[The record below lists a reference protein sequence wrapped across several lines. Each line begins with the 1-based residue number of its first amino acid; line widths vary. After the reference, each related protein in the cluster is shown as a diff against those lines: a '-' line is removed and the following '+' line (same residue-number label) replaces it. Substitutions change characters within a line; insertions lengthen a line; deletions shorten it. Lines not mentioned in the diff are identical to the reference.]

1 MRLLIFLL
9 LIPNFLIAQNI
20 NEEIAALKDSIIL
33 YKNSNPDKSIFYGFE
48 VISMADFN
56 NPTKDLISVH
66 NHIGEILFNRNLD
79 AEALRF
85 YNQSLKLFEAIPKNK
100 RKEKKI
106 KFLPWILVNIGNVYF
121 KNNNFAKAKEKYL
134 EAEVNFKLYD
144 NKIMQSQGIATI
156 NDNLALIALENNNFN
171 KAQDHFNSSY
181 LLRKK
186 SNKVEDII
194 YSHLGF
200 LSVNMRK
207 DDLFKINFNFNKI
220 EKLYELEKVSYTP
233 KELST
238 SFLLRNYGYAYSI
251 MGDYYKTKENYIAAI
266 DYYKQASNLLERFPV
281 ELPKLQVNIA
291 ESYLAL
297 NDMEKAMSS
306 AQNNLNEIR
315 GNFFAEEKKRN
326 FLVLESIYEH
336 NSDNI
341 NLIKVKDSL
350 IKIVSFG
357 STLNLGD
364 KFNELESNILL
375 SKKRSE
381 LNESKIKYNTYLFIL
396 IIGSTILLF
405 SLISLRL
412 NFNLQKEKSE
422 KIISEKKY
430 IEASL
435 EHKKMELVNK
445 SNYISQRNKNL
456 NYILES
462 VDKVDISSKND
473 SSTSIIKEKIA
484 LILKSE
490 NINNR
495 FEKQFEEVYPGFFKD
510 LIAKSSHLSQNDLR
524 LCAYLKMNQGTN
536 EIAQLS
542 GVSIRTVESQKYRL
556 KKKLNLSKEENLVHF
571 LFTL

>member
-33 YKNSNPDKSIFYGFE
+33 FKNSNPDKSIFYGFE

-171 KAQDHFNSSY
+171 EAQDHFNTSY

-200 LSVNMRK
+200 LTVNMHK
-207 DDLFKINFNFNKI
+207 DDLFKINFHFNKI
-220 EKLYELEKVSYTP
+220 EKLYELEKVNYTP

-251 MGDYYKTKENYIAAI
+251 MGDYYKGKENYTAAI
-266 DYYKQASNLLERFPV
+266 DYYKQALNLLERFPV
-281 ELPKLQVNIA
+281 ELPQLQVNVA

-306 AQNNLNEIR
+306 AQNNLIEIR

-326 FLVLESIYEH
+326 FLVLESIYEY

-357 STLNLGD
+357 ATLNLGD

-462 VDKVDISSKND
+462 VDKVDNSDKNE
-473 SSTSIIKEKIA
+473 STHIIKEKIA

-510 LIAKSSHLSQNDLR
+510 LIARSSHLSQNDLR
-524 LCAYLKMNQGTN
+524 LCAYLKMNQSTK

-542 GVSIRTVESQKYRL
+542 GVSIRTIESQKYRL
-556 KKKLNLSKEENLVHF
+556 KKKFNLSKEENLIHF

>member
-1 MRLLIFLL
+1 MRLFIFLL
-9 LIPNFLIAQNI
+9 LIPNFLIAQNV
-20 NEEIAALKDSIIL
+20 NEEIATLKDSIIL
-33 YKNSNPDKSIFYGFE
+33 FKNSNPDKSIFYGFE
-48 VISMADFN
+48 VIAIADFN
-56 NPTKDLISVH
+56 NPTFDLVSVH

-100 RKEKKI
+100 RKEKNI
-106 KFLPWILVNIGNVYF
+106 KFPPWILLNIGNVYF
-121 KNNNFAKAKEKYL
+121 KNNNFAKAKEKYI
-134 EAEVNFKLYD
+134 EAEENFKLYD
-144 NKIMQSQGIATI
+144 NKIMQLQGIATI
-156 NDNLALIALENNNFN
+156 YDNLALIALKNNNFN
-171 KAQDHFNSSY
+171 KAQDYFSSSY
-181 LLRKK
+181 VLRKK
-186 SNKVEDII
+186 ANKTEDII
-194 YSHLGF
+194 YSNFGF
-200 LSVNMRK
+200 LKVSMAK
-207 DDLFKINFNFNKI
+207 DNLFKINFHFAEI
-220 EKLYELEKVSYTP
+220 EKLFELDKIKYTP

-238 SFLLRNYGYAYSI
+238 SILLRNYGYAFSLI
-251 MGDYYKTKENYIAAI
+251 GDYYKTKGDYVTAI
-266 DYYKQASNLLERFPV
+266 DYYKQALNLLEKFPV
-281 ELPKLQVNIA
+281 ELPVLQVNIA

-297 NDMEKAMSS
+297 NNMKKAMSS
-306 AQNNLNEIR
+306 AQSNLINIR
-315 GNFFAEEKKRN
+315 GNFFSEEKKRN
-326 FLVLESIYEH
+326 FRVLERIYEQ
-336 NSDNI
+336 NLDND
-341 NLIKVKDSL
+341 NLIRVKDSL
-350 IKIVSFG
+350 IKLVSFG
-357 STLNLGD
+357 ASLNLGN

-375 SKKRSE
+375 AKKRSE

-412 NFNLQKEKSE
+412 NFNLQKEKSK
-422 KIISEKKY
+422 KIITEKKY

-456 NYILES
+456 NYILEY
-462 VDKVDISSKND
+462 VNKVDTSSTND
-473 SSTSIIKEKIA
+473 STRIIKEKIA

-510 LIAKSSHLSQNDLR
+510 LIAKSSLLSQNDLR
-524 LCAYLKMNQGTN
+524 LCAYLKMNQGTY

-542 GVSIRTVESQKYRL
+542 GVSIRTIESQKYRL

>member
-9 LIPNFLIAQNI
+9 FVPNFLIAQNV
-20 NEEIAALKDSIIL
+20 NEEIASLKDSIIL
-33 YKNSNPDKSIFYGFE
+33 FKNSNPDKSVFYGFE
-48 VISMADFN
+48 VIAIADFN
-56 NPTKDLISVH
+56 NPTLDLVSVH

-100 RKEKKI
+100 RKEKNI
-106 KFLPWILVNIGNVYF
+106 KFPPWILLNIGNVYF
-121 KNNNFAKAKEKYL
+121 KNNNFPKAKEKYI
-134 EAEVNFKLYD
+134 EAEENFKLYD
-144 NKIMQSQGIATI
+144 NKIMQLQGIATI
-156 NDNLALIALENNNFN
+156 NDNLALIALKNNNFN
-171 KAQDHFNSSY
+171 KAQDYFSSSY
-181 LLRKK
+181 VLRKK
-186 SNKVEDII
+186 ANKAEDII
-194 YSHLGF
+194 YSNFDF
-200 LSVNMRK
+200 LKVSMAK
-207 DDLFKINFNFNKI
+207 DNLFKINFHFSEI
-220 EKLYELEKVSYTP
+220 EKLFESEKVNYTP

-238 SFLLRNYGYAYSI
+238 SILLRNYGYAFSL
-251 MGDYYKTKENYIAAI
+251 MGDYYKTKGNYVTAI
-266 DYYKQASNLLERFPV
+266 DYYKQASNLLEKFPV
-281 ELPKLQVNIA
+281 ELPVLQVNIA

-297 NDMEKAMSS
+297 NNMGKAMSS
-306 AQNNLNEIR
+306 AQNNLIEIR
-315 GNFFAEEKKRN
+315 GNFFSEEKKRN
-326 FLVLESIYEH
+326 FQVLERIYAQ
-336 NSDNI
+336 NSDDD

-350 IKIVSFG
+350 IKLVSFG
-357 STLNLGD
+357 ATLNLGN

-375 SKKRSE
+375 TKKRSE

-412 NFNLQKEKSE
+412 NFNLQKEKSK
-422 KIISEKKY
+422 KIITEKKY

-435 EHKKMELVNK
+435 EHKKIELVNK

-462 VDKVDISSKND
+462 VDKVDTSSTND
-473 SSTSIIKEKIA
+473 STRIIKEKIA

-510 LIAKSSHLSQNDLR
+510 LIAKSSLLSQNDLR

-542 GVSIRTVESQKYRL
+542 GVSIRTIESQKYRL
-556 KKKLNLSKEENLVHF
+556 KKKLNLSKEESLVHF
-571 LFTL
+571 LFML

>member
-9 LIPNFLIAQNI
+9 LIPNFLISQNI
-20 NEEIAALKDSIIL
+20 NEEIAALKDSIIFF
-33 YKNSNPDKSIFYGFE
+33 KNSNPDKSIFYGFE

-207 DDLFKINFNFNKI
+207 DDLFKINFHFNKI

-473 SSTSIIKEKIA
+473 STSIIKEKIA

-542 GVSIRTVESQKYRL
+542 GVSIRTIESQKYRL

>member
-33 YKNSNPDKSIFYGFE
+33 FKNSNPDKSIFYGFE

-171 KAQDHFNSSY
+171 EAQDHFNTSY

-200 LSVNMRK
+200 LTVNMHK
-207 DDLFKINFNFNKI
+207 DDLFKINFHFNKI
-220 EKLYELEKVSYTP
+220 EKLYELEKVNYTP

-251 MGDYYKTKENYIAAI
+251 MGDYYKGKENYTAAI
-266 DYYKQASNLLERFPV
+266 DYYKQALNLLERFPV
-281 ELPKLQVNIA
+281 ELPQLQVNVA

-306 AQNNLNEIR
+306 AQNNLIEIR

-326 FLVLESIYEH
+326 FLVLESIYEY

-357 STLNLGD
+357 ATLNLGD

-462 VDKVDISSKND
+462 VDKVDNSDKNE
-473 SSTSIIKEKIA
+473 STHIIKEKIA

-510 LIAKSSHLSQNDLR
+510 LIARSSHLSQNDLR
-524 LCAYLKMNQGTN
+524 LCAYLKMNQSTK

-542 GVSIRTVESQKYRL
+542 GVSIRTIESQKYRL
-556 KKKLNLSKEENLVHF
+556 KKKFNLSKEENLIHF
-571 LFTL
+571 LFAL

>member
-9 LIPNFLIAQNI
+9 LISNFLIAQNI

-33 YKNSNPDKSIFYGFE
+33 FKNSNPDKSIFYGFE

-134 EAEVNFKLYD
+134 EAEENFKLYD

-156 NDNLALIALENNNFN
+156 NDNLALIALKNNNFN
-171 KAQDHFNSSY
+171 KAQDHFNNSY
-181 LLRKK
+181 SLRKK

-200 LSVNMRK
+200 LTVNMHK
-207 DDLFKINFNFNKI
+207 DDLFQINFHFNKI
-220 EKLYELEKVSYTP
+220 EKLYELEKVNYTP

-251 MGDYYKTKENYIAAI
+251 MGDYYKGKENYTAAI

-281 ELPKLQVNIA
+281 ELPQLQVNIA
-291 ESYLAL
+291 ESYLAH

-306 AQNNLNEIR
+306 AQNNLIEIK

-336 NSDNI
+336 KSDNI

-396 IIGSTILLF
+396 IIGTTILLF

-422 KIISEKKY
+422 KIISEKRY
-430 IEASL
+430 IEVSL
-435 EHKKMELVNK
+435 EHKKLELVNK

-462 VDKVDISSKND
+462 VDKTDASSKND
-473 SSTSIIKEKIA
+473 STRIIKEKIA

-524 LCAYLKMNQGTN
+524 LCAYLKMNQSTN

-542 GVSIRTVESQKYRL
+542 GVSIRTIESQKYRL
-556 KKKLNLSKEENLVHF
+556 KKKLNLLKEENLVHF

>member
-207 DDLFKINFNFNKI
+207 DDLFKINFHFNKI

-326 FLVLESIYEH
+326 FLVLESIYEQ

-473 SSTSIIKEKIA
+473 STSIIKEKIA

>member
-33 YKNSNPDKSIFYGFE
+33 FKNSNPDKSIFYGFE

-171 KAQDHFNSSY
+171 EAQDHFNTSY

-200 LSVNMRK
+200 LTVNMHK
-207 DDLFKINFNFNKI
+207 DDLFKINFHFNKI
-220 EKLYELEKVSYTP
+220 EKLYELEKVNYTP
-233 KELST
+233 KELLT

-251 MGDYYKTKENYIAAI
+251 MGDYYKGKENYTAAI
-266 DYYKQASNLLERFPV
+266 DYYKQALNLLERFPV
-281 ELPKLQVNIA
+281 ELPQLQVNVA

-306 AQNNLNEIR
+306 AQNNLIEIR

-326 FLVLESIYEH
+326 FLVLESIYEY

-357 STLNLGD
+357 ATLNLGD

-462 VDKVDISSKND
+462 VDKVDNSDKNE
-473 SSTSIIKEKIA
+473 STHIIKEKIA

-510 LIAKSSHLSQNDLR
+510 LIARSSHLSQNDLR
-524 LCAYLKMNQGTN
+524 LCAYLKMNQSTK

-542 GVSIRTVESQKYRL
+542 GVSIRTIESQKYRL
-556 KKKLNLSKEENLVHF
+556 KKKFNLSKEENLIHF

>member
-1 MRLLIFLL
+1 
-9 LIPNFLIAQNI
+9 
-20 NEEIAALKDSIIL
+20 
-33 YKNSNPDKSIFYGFE
+33 
-48 VISMADFN
+48 
-56 NPTKDLISVH
+56 
-66 NHIGEILFNRNLD
+66 
-79 AEALRF
+79 
-85 YNQSLKLFEAIPKNK
+85 
-100 RKEKKI
+100 
-106 KFLPWILVNIGNVYF
+106 
-121 KNNNFAKAKEKYL
+121 
-134 EAEVNFKLYD
+134 
-144 NKIMQSQGIATI
+144 
-156 NDNLALIALENNNFN
+156 
-171 KAQDHFNSSY
+171 
-181 LLRKK
+181 
-186 SNKVEDII
+186 
-194 YSHLGF
+194 
-200 LSVNMRK
+200 
-207 DDLFKINFNFNKI
+207 
-220 EKLYELEKVSYTP
+220 
-233 KELST
+233 
-238 SFLLRNYGYAYSI
+238 

-306 AQNNLNEIR
+306 AQNNLIEIR

-473 SSTSIIKEKIA
+473 STSIIKEKIA

>member
-48 VISMADFN
+48 VISIADFN

-144 NKIMQSQGIATI
+144 NKIIQSQGIATI

-207 DDLFKINFNFNKI
+207 DDLFKINFHFNKI

-473 SSTSIIKEKIA
+473 STSIIKEKIA

>member
-20 NEEIAALKDSIIL
+20 NEEIATLKDSIIL

-207 DDLFKINFNFNKI
+207 DDLFKINFHFNKI

-473 SSTSIIKEKIA
+473 STSIIKEKIA